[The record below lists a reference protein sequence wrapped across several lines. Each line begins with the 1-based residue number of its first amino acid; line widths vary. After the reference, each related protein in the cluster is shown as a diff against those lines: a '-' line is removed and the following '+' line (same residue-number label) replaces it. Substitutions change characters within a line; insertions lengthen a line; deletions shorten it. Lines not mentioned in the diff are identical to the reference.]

1 MLTLTI
7 TYSLLERQHS
17 VFFYSVNHLHT
28 PLQLPQNGQSL
39 TKKPKFWRGTCN
51 TNWFFFSCFLNF
63 SVHGRHTLVGHAPEK
78 KTIYQ
83 IFRKIFGKQIH
94 KKRRE
99 FVWYLNRLPGPAAA
113 QTADASEETEEDDED
128 QRREDVDV
136 RRLQTALPC
145 LDLVMRIHDN
155 PII

>member
-1 MLTLTI
+1 MVGT
-7 TYSLLERQHS
+7 RWWGM
-17 VFFYSVNHLHT
+17 
-28 PLQLPQNGQSL
+28 PL
-39 TKKPKFWRGTCN
+39 K
-51 TNWFFFSCFLNF
+51 
-63 SVHGRHTLVGHAPEK
+63 K

-83 IFRKIFGKQIH
+83 IFRKIFEKQIH

>member
-1 MLTLTI
+1 M
-7 TYSLLERQHS
+7 
-17 VFFYSVNHLHT
+17 
-28 PLQLPQNGQSL
+28 
-39 TKKPKFWRGTCN
+39 
-51 TNWFFFSCFLNF
+51 
-63 SVHGRHTLVGHAPEK
+63 GHAPEK

-83 IFRKIFGKQIH
+83 IFRKIFEKQIH

-113 QTADASEETEEDDED
+113 KATDAGEEAEKDDED
-128 QRREDVDV
+128 ERREDINV

-145 LDLVMRIHDN
+145 LDLVMNLHDN

>member
-1 MLTLTI
+1 MVGTRWWGMPLKKKQFI
-7 TYSLLERQHS
+7 KSFVKYSR
-17 VFFYSVNHLHT
+17 N
-28 PLQLPQNGQSL
+28 
-39 TKKPKFWRGTCN
+39 KF
-51 TNWFFFSCFLNF
+51 
-63 SVHGRHTLVGHAPEK
+63 
-78 KTIYQ
+78 I
-83 IFRKIFGKQIH
+83 

-128 QRREDVDV
+128 ERREDVDV